1 MTARTVSK
9 KLGVNIDHVATL
21 RQARLG
27 EEPSVLEA
35 ALEAEQGG
43 ADSITVHLR
52 EDRRH
57 IQDADVFELME
68 KIYVPLNLEMSV
80 SPEILKVALQAC
92 PEKACLVPEKRKE
105 LTTEGGLDLFS
116 KKSPLIRTID
126 ALLEKKVEV
135 SLFID
140 PVEAQ
145 VREAARLSAYAVE
158 IHTGSYANATGKK
171 RERELSRVREAARLG
186 RGLGL
191 HIHAGHGLNYENI
204 FPLLS
209 IPEIIE
215 FNIGHS
221 IVSRAM
227 FVGLAKA
234 VQEMKK
240 IIQTSDVR
248 QETAVLNSKRKI

>member
-1 MTARTVSK
+1 MMIARVVPK
-9 KLGVNIDHVATL
+9 KLGINIDHIATL

-57 IQDADVFELME
+57 IQDVDVFELME

-80 SPEILKVALQAC
+80 SPEILNIALKVR

-116 KKSPLIRTID
+116 RRNHLIRTID

-145 VREAARLSAYAVE
+145 VREAARLGAYAIE

-171 RERELSRVREAARLG
+171 KGKELSRVREAARLS
-186 RGLGL
+186 RELGL
-191 HIHAGHGLNYENI
+191 RVHAGHGLNYENI
-204 FPLLS
+204 FPLLA
-209 IPEIIE
+209 IPEILE

-221 IVSRAM
+221 IVSRAV
-227 FVGLAKA
+227 FVGLAQA

-240 IIQTSDVR
+240 IIR
-248 QETAVLNSKRKI
+248 TANSRP

>member
-1 MTARTVSK
+1 MAARTFQK
-9 KLGVNIDHVATL
+9 KLGINIDHIATL

-80 SPEILKVALQAC
+80 SAEILKIALKVR
-92 PEKACLVPEKRKE
+92 PEKVCLVPEKRKE

-116 KKSPLIRTID
+116 KRNPLIRTID
-126 ALLEKKVEV
+126 ALSAKKVEV

-145 VREAARLSAYAVE
+145 VREAARLGAYAIE
-158 IHTGSYANATGKK
+158 IHTGSYANAAGKK
-171 RERELSRVREAARLG
+171 KERELFRVREAARLG
-186 RGLGL
+186 YELGL
-191 HIHAGHGLNYENI
+191 RVHAGHGLNYENI
-204 FPLLS
+204 FPLLAV
-209 IPEIIE
+209 PEIIE

-221 IVSRAM
+221 IVSRAV

-240 IIQTSDVR
+240 IIQTADNR
-248 QETAVLNSKRKI
+248 LKTAA

>member
-1 MTARTVSK
+1 MPARLLQK
-9 KLGVNIDHVATL
+9 KLGVNIDHIATL

-27 EEPSVLEA
+27 EEPSVMEA

-57 IQDADVFELME
+57 IQDADIFELME

-80 SPEILKVALQAC
+80 SPEILKIALKVK

-116 KKSPLIRTID
+116 KRAPLIRTID
-126 ALLEKKVEV
+126 ALLAKKVEV

-140 PVEAQ
+140 PAESQ
-145 VREAARLSAYAVE
+145 VREAARLGAYAIE
-158 IHTGSYANATGKK
+158 IHTGSYANAVGKK
-171 RERELSRVREAARLG
+171 KEKELFRVREAARLG
-186 RGLGL
+186 LELGL
-191 HIHAGHGLNYENI
+191 HVHAGHGLNYENV

-221 IVSRAM
+221 IVSRAV

-240 IIQTSDVR
+240 IIQTRD
-248 QETAVLNSKRKI
+248 

>member
-1 MTARTVSK
+1 MIACTVSQ

-57 IQDADVFELME
+57 IQDADVFELAE
-68 KIYVPLNLEMSV
+68 KIYIPLNLEMSV
-80 SPEILKVALQAC
+80 SVGILKIALKVS

-116 KKSPLIRTID
+116 KRNPLIRTID
-126 ALLEKKVEV
+126 SLLAEKVEV

-140 PVEAQ
+140 PVEDQ
-145 VREAARLSAYAVE
+145 VREAARLGAYAIE
-158 IHTGSYANATGKK
+158 IHTGSYANAVGKK
-171 RERELSRVREAARLG
+171 KEKELLRIREAARLG
-186 RGLGL
+186 RELGL
-191 HIHAGHGLNYENI
+191 RVHAGHGLNYENI
-204 FPLLS
+204 FPLLAV
-209 IPEIIE
+209 PEIIE

-227 FVGLAKA
+227 FVGIARA

-240 IIQTSDVR
+240 IITSG
-248 QETAVLNSKRKI
+248 KC

>member
-1 MTARTVSK
+1 MTAHIPSK
-9 KLGVNIDHVATL
+9 KLGVNIDHIATL

-27 EEPSVLEA
+27 KEPSVLEA

-57 IQDADVFELME
+57 IQDSDVFELME

-80 SPEILKVALQAC
+80 SSEILKIALKVR

-116 KKSPLIRTID
+116 KKNNLIRTID

-145 VREAARLSAYAVE
+145 VREAARLGAYAIE
-158 IHTGSYANATGKK
+158 IHTGSYANAVSKK
-171 RERELSRVREAARLG
+171 RERELFRVREAARLG
-186 RGLGL
+186 RELGL
-191 HIHAGHGLNYENI
+191 HVHAGHGLNYENI
-204 FPLLS
+204 FPLLAM
-209 IPEIIE
+209 PEILE

-221 IVSRAM
+221 IISRAV

-240 IIQTSDVR
+240 IIDA
-248 QETAVLNSKRKI
+248 E

>member
-1 MTARTVSK
+1 MSARTESK
-9 KLGVNIDHVATL
+9 KLGVNIDHIATL
-21 RQARLG
+21 RQARRA

-57 IQDADVFELME
+57 IQDADVFELAE

-80 SPEILKVALQAC
+80 SPEILKIALKVC

-116 KKSPLIRTID
+116 KRTPLVRTID
-126 ALLEKKVEV
+126 ALRAKKVEV

-140 PVEAQ
+140 PLEDQ
-145 VREAARLSAYAVE
+145 VREAARLGAYAIE
-158 IHTGSYANATGKK
+158 IHTGSYANATGKRK
-171 RERELSRVREAARLG
+171 EKEILRIREAARCG
-186 RGLGL
+186 RDLGL
-191 HIHAGHGLNYENI
+191 RIHAGHGLNYENI
-204 FPLLS
+204 FPLLA

-221 IVSRAM
+221 IISRAV
-227 FVGLAKA
+227 FVGLSKA

-240 IIQTSDVR
+240 IIQTKDYS
-248 QETAVLNSKRKI
+248 L

>member
-1 MTARTVSK
+1 MTARAISQ
-9 KLGVNIDHVATL
+9 KLGINIDHVATL

-27 EEPSVLEA
+27 EEPAVLEA

-80 SPEILKVALQAC
+80 SPEILKIALQVA
-92 PEKACLVPEKRKE
+92 PEKVCLVPEKRKE

-116 KKSPLIRTID
+116 KKGPLLRTID
-126 ALLEKKVEV
+126 ALSGKKVEV

-140 PVEAQ
+140 PVEVQ
-145 VREAARLSAYAVE
+145 VREAARLGAYAIE
-158 IHTGSYANATGKK
+158 IHTGSYANAAGKK
-171 RERELSRVREAARLG
+171 QDKELFRIREAARLG
-186 RGLGL
+186 RSLGL
-191 HIHAGHGLNYENI
+191 HVHAGHGLNYENI
-204 FPLLS
+204 FPLLAV
-209 IPEIIE
+209 PEITE

-221 IVSRAM
+221 IVSRAV
-227 FVGLAKA
+227 FVGLARA

-240 IIQTSDVR
+240 IITSG
-248 QETAVLNSKRKI
+248 KK

>member
-1 MTARTVSK
+1 MIARTVSK
-9 KLGVNIDHVATL
+9 KLGINIDHVATL

-57 IQDADVFELME
+57 IQDADVFELAE
-68 KIYVPLNLEMSV
+68 KIYIPLNLEMSV
-80 SPEILKVALQAC
+80 SAGILKIALKVS

-116 KKSPLIRTID
+116 KRGPLIRTID
-126 ALLEKKVEV
+126 ALLAKKIEV

-145 VREAARLSAYAVE
+145 VREAARLGASAIE
-158 IHTGSYANATGKK
+158 IHTGSYANASGKRK
-171 RERELSRVREAARLG
+171 GKELSRIRVAARLG
-186 RGLGL
+186 RELGL
-191 HIHAGHGLNYENI
+191 RIHAGHGLNYENI
-204 FPLLS
+204 FPLLAA
-209 IPEIIE
+209 PEIVE

-227 FVGLAKA
+227 FVGIARA

-240 IIQTSDVR
+240 IITSG
-248 QETAVLNSKRKI
+248 K

>member
-1 MTARTVSK
+1 MIARMSSK

-27 EEPSVLEA
+27 KEPSVLEA

-57 IQDADVFELME
+57 IQDTDVFELME

-80 SPEILKVALQAC
+80 SPEILKLAIKVH

-116 KKSPLIRTID
+116 KRTPLIRTVD
-126 ALLEKKVEV
+126 ALLAEKVEV

-140 PVEAQ
+140 PVEKQ
-145 VREAARLSAYAVE
+145 VREAARLGAFAIE
-158 IHTGSYANATGKK
+158 IHTGSYANAVGKK
-171 RERELSRVREAARLG
+171 KERELFRLRESARLG
-186 RGLGL
+186 RELGL
-191 HIHAGHGLNYENI
+191 RVHAGHGLNYENI
-204 FPLLS
+204 FPLLA
-209 IPEIIE
+209 IPEILE

-221 IVSRAM
+221 IISRAI

-234 VQEMKK
+234 VQKMKK
-240 IIQTSDVR
+240 IITSG
-248 QETAVLNSKRKI
+248 KG

>member
-1 MTARTVSK
+1 MIARTVSK
-9 KLGVNIDHVATL
+9 KLGINIDHVATL

-57 IQDADVFELME
+57 IQDADVFELAE
-68 KIYVPLNLEMSV
+68 KIYIPLNLEMSV
-80 SPEILKVALQAC
+80 SVGILKIALKVS
-92 PEKACLVPEKRKE
+92 PEKACLVPENRKE

-116 KKSPLIRTID
+116 KRGPLIRTID
-126 ALLEKKVEV
+126 ALLAKKIEV

-145 VREAARLSAYAVE
+145 VREAARLGASAIE
-158 IHTGSYANATGKK
+158 IHTGSYANASGKRK
-171 RERELSRVREAARLG
+171 GKELSRIRGAARLG
-186 RGLGL
+186 RELGL
-191 HIHAGHGLNYENI
+191 RIHAGHGLNYENI
-204 FPLLS
+204 FPLLAA
-209 IPEIIE
+209 PEIIE

-227 FVGLAKA
+227 FVGIARA

-240 IIQTSDVR
+240 IITSD
-248 QETAVLNSKRKI
+248 K

>member
-1 MTARTVSK
+1 MTVRRVSK

-57 IQDADVFELME
+57 IQDADVFELAE

-80 SPEILKVALQAC
+80 SPGILKIALKIS

-116 KKSPLIRTID
+116 KRDPLIRTID
-126 ALLEKKVEV
+126 ALLAKKVEV

-140 PVEAQ
+140 PVEDQ
-145 VREAARLSAYAVE
+145 VREAARLGAYAIE
-158 IHTGSYANATGKK
+158 IHTGSYANAAGKK
-171 RERELSRVREAARLG
+171 KEKELSRIREAARLG
-186 RGLGL
+186 RELGL
-191 HIHAGHGLNYENI
+191 RVHAGHGLNYENI
-204 FPLLS
+204 FPLLAV
-209 IPEIIE
+209 PEIIE

-227 FVGLAKA
+227 FVGIARA

-240 IIQTSDVR
+240 IIH
-248 QETAVLNSKRKI
+248 I

>member
-1 MTARTVSK
+1 LIE
-9 KLGVNIDHVATL
+9 LGVNIDHVATL
-21 RQARLG
+21 RQARRTW
-27 EEPSVLEA
+27 EPDPVWAAVEA
-35 ALEAEQGG
+35 HLGG
-43 ADSITVHLR
+43 ADGITVHLR

-68 KIYVPLNLEMSV
+68 KIYVPLNLEMAV
-80 SPEILKVALQAC
+80 SPEILKIALKAR

-105 LTTEGGLDLFS
+105 LTTEGGLDLFA
-116 KKSPLIRTID
+116 KRAPLARTVG
-126 ALLEKKVEV
+126 ALLAKQVEV

-145 VREAARLSAYAVE
+145 VREAARLGAYAIE
-158 IHTGSYANATGKK
+158 IHTGSYANASGKQRQK
-171 RERELSRVREAARLG
+171 EIVRIREAARLG

-191 HIHAGHGLNYENI
+191 KIHAGHGLNYENI
-204 FPLLS
+204 FPMLA

-221 IVSRAM
+221 IISRAV
-227 FVGLAKA
+227 FVGLTRA

-240 IIQTSDVR
+240 LIS
-248 QETAVLNSKRKI
+248 

>member
-1 MTARTVSK
+1 MTSRLISK
-9 KLGVNIDHVATL
+9 KLGINIDHVATL

-57 IQDADVFELME
+57 IQDADVLELTE

-80 SPEILKVALQAC
+80 SPEILKLALKAR

-116 KKSPLIRTID
+116 KKNPLIRTID
-126 ALLEKKVEV
+126 ALSAAKVEV

-140 PVEAQ
+140 PVEKQ
-145 VREAARLSAYAVE
+145 VREAARLGAYAIE
-158 IHTGSYANATGKK
+158 IHTGSYANAAGKK
-171 RERELSRVREAARLG
+171 REKELFRVREAARLG
-186 RGLGL
+186 RELGL
-191 HIHAGHGLNYENI
+191 HVHAGHGLNYENI
-204 FPLLS
+204 FPLLAV
-209 IPEIIE
+209 PEILE

-221 IVSRAM
+221 IVSRAV

-240 IIQTSDVR
+240 IISAESGVGS
-248 QETAVLNSKRKI
+248 SK

>member
-1 MTARTVSK
+1 MTHMFSK
-9 KLGVNIDHVATL
+9 KLGINIDHVATL

-80 SPEILKVALQAC
+80 SPEILKIALKVRPQ
-92 PEKACLVPEKRKE
+92 KVCLVPEKRKE
-105 LTTEGGLDLFS
+105 LTTEGGLNLFS
-116 KKSPLIRTID
+116 KRSPLIRTID
-126 ALLEKKVEV
+126 ALLAKKVEV

-140 PVEAQ
+140 PVEKQ
-145 VREAARLSAYAVE
+145 VQEAARLGTYAIE
-158 IHTGSYANATGKK
+158 IHTGSYANAVGKK
-171 RERELSRVREAARLG
+171 KEKELFRVHEAARLG
-186 RGLGL
+186 HKLGL
-191 HIHAGHGLNYENI
+191 RIHAGHGLNYENI
-204 FPLLS
+204 FLLLA

-221 IVSRAM
+221 IISRAV
-227 FVGLAKA
+227 FVGLSRA

-240 IIQTSDVR
+240 IIQTRD
-248 QETAVLNSKRKI
+248 

>member
-1 MTARTVSK
+1 MTVRSLTK
-9 KLGVNIDHVATL
+9 KLGINIDHIATL
-21 RQARLG
+21 RQARRG
-27 EEPSVLEA
+27 MEPSVLEA
-35 ALEAEQGG
+35 ALAAEQGG

-80 SPEILKVALQAC
+80 SPEILKIALKVR

-116 KKSPLIRTID
+116 KKNSLMRTID
-126 ALLEKKVEV
+126 ALRTKKVEV

-140 PVEAQ
+140 PVEDQ
-145 VREAARLSAYAVE
+145 VREAARLGAYAIE
-158 IHTGSYANATGKK
+158 IHTGSYANVAGKK
-171 RERELSRVREAARLG
+171 RERELFRVREAARLG
-186 RGLGL
+186 QELGL
-191 HIHAGHGLNYENI
+191 RVHAGHGLNYENI
-204 FPLLS
+204 FPLLAVS
-209 IPEIIE
+209 EIIE

-221 IVSRAM
+221 IVSRAV

-240 IIQTSDVR
+240 IISTESGVR
-248 QETAVLNSKRKI
+248 SSE

>member
-1 MTARTVSK
+1 MASK
-9 KLGVNIDHVATL
+9 NLGVNIDHVATL

-57 IQDADVFELME
+57 IQDADVFELAE

-80 SPEILKVALQAC
+80 SAGILKVALKVL

-116 KKSPLIRTID
+116 KRDPLIRTID
-126 ALLEKKVEV
+126 ALLAKKVEV

-140 PVEAQ
+140 PVEDQ
-145 VREAARLSAYAVE
+145 VREAARLGAYAIE
-158 IHTGSYANATGKK
+158 IHTGSYANAADKK
-171 RERELSRVREAARLG
+171 KEKELSRVRKAASLG
-186 RGLGL
+186 RELGL
-191 HIHAGHGLNYENI
+191 RVHAGHGLNYENI
-204 FPLLS
+204 FPLLAV
-209 IPEIIE
+209 PEIIE

-227 FVGLAKA
+227 FVGIARA

-240 IIQTSDVR
+240 IISLEHGVR
-248 QETAVLNSKRKI
+248 SSE

>member
-1 MTARTVSK
+1 MSSRASSK
-9 KLGVNIDHVATL
+9 KLGVNIDHIATL

-80 SPEILKVALQAC
+80 SPEILKIALRAR

-116 KKSPLIRTID
+116 KRNLLIQTID
-126 ALLEKKVEV
+126 ALSAKKVEV

-140 PVEAQ
+140 PVENQ
-145 VREAARLSAYAVE
+145 IREAARVGAYAVE

-171 RERELSRVREAARLG
+171 KERELFRIREAARLG
-186 RGLGL
+186 QSLGL
-191 HIHAGHGLNYENI
+191 RVHAGHGLNYENI
-204 FPLLS
+204 FPLLAV
-209 IPEIIE
+209 PEILE

-221 IVSRAM
+221 IVSRAVFM
-227 FVGLAKA
+227 GLAKA

-240 IIQTSDVR
+240 IITSD
-248 QETAVLNSKRKI
+248 